1 MIMHNHARS
10 LKWVWLSTM
19 WHMAEL
25 ADFRRL
31 RLRTIATRGSDDLRG
46 LGRHKVSDK
55 VATEAVVRL
64 RRRGVVML
72 VAGLVS
78 LAGFVVGLTV
88 LGAAT
93 ERPGV
98 VQMLAVALVAP
109 GLLIPSGAV
118 GTVRWSRRLG
128 SVREHGWRPGR
139 ASVVRS
145 RTYSA
150 GPAVWLNDPPRP
162 GAIRIR
168 ATLPGKPP
176 VPDPRPAPGR
186 PRGREPGA
194 DR

>member
-78 LAGFVVGLTV
+78 LAGFVGGVTG
-88 LGAAT
+88 LGAAAG
-93 ERPGV
+93 RPRVGQV
-98 VQMLAVALVAP
+98 PAVALGAP
-109 GLLIPSGAV
+109 GVLVPSGAV
-118 GTVRWSRRLG
+118 GQVRWSLRTG
-128 SVREHGWRPGR
+128 S
-139 ASVVRS
+139 A
-145 RTYSA
+145 
-150 GPAVWLNDPPRP
+150 
-162 GAIRIR
+162 
-168 ATLPGKPP
+168 
-176 VPDPRPAPGR
+176 
-186 PRGREPGA
+186 
-194 DR
+194 

>member
-64 RRRGVVML
+64 RRRGVGML

-78 LAGFVVGLTV
+78 LAGFVVGLTG
-88 LGAAT
+88 LGAPT
-93 ERPGV
+93 EPPGV
-98 VQMLAVALVAP
+98 VQLIAVGRGAP
-109 GLLIPSGAV
+109 GLLIPRGSG
-118 GTVRWSRRLG
+118 GPVRWGRR
-128 SVREHGWRPGR
+128 VRVGGGAGW
-139 ASVVRS
+139 
-145 RTYSA
+145 
-150 GPAVWLNDPPRP
+150 
-162 GAIRIR
+162 
-168 ATLPGKPP
+168 
-176 VPDPRPAPGR
+176 
-186 PRGREPGA
+186 
-194 DR
+194 